1 MQGEVERISYA
12 ELKDT
17 VARIANTLKQVLTAK
32 IVLRRAISILL
43 LSLYRTEVRTKYRLF

>member
-32 IVLRRAISILL
+32 QVLRRAISILL